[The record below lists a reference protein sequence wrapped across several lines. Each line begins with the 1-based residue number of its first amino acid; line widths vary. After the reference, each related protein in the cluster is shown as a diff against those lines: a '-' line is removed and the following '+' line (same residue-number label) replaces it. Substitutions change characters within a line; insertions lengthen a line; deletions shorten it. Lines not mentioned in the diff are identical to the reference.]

1 MAALL
6 WRRVLAGELLV
17 AAATAWLWNA
27 LAHISALEALL
38 VACGAFIAL
47 QLLWVLAAQLA
58 AGFSSRRRWN
68 LADTHHLL
76 RALLSEPVYFG
87 LAQFAMSADARARV
101 LPIDAGST
109 AGGARP
115 VLLIHGILCNRAIW
129 APLRARLRV
138 AGFAPVRALNLE
150 PLSGDM
156 ETYRAS
162 VEQELRALHQQSRG
176 APVAIV
182 AHSMGGL
189 VARALLRSADP
200 RLIRRIVTVAS
211 PHHGT
216 TLALCLP
223 LPAARQMR
231 TDDPWLQ
238 KLNVEQEGQFAS
250 PTTTICSREDG
261 LVTPASSA
269 VLKGAEVREMRGLGH
284 FGLLRS
290 RRALDS
296 IVGALGRD

>member
-6 WRRVLAGELLV
+6 WRRVLAGELLI

-27 LAHISALEALL
+27 LAHISALQALL
-38 VACGAFIAL
+38 IACGAFIAL
-47 QLLWVLAAQLA
+47 QLLWVLVAQLA

-68 LADTHHLL
+68 LADAHHVL

-87 LAQFAMSADARARV
+87 LAKFAMGADVRSRA
-101 LPIDAGST
+101 LPIEAGST

-129 APLRARLRV
+129 APLRARLRA
-138 AGFAPVRALNLE
+138 AGFAPVRELNLE
-150 PLSGDM
+150 PLGGDM
-156 ETYRAS
+156 ETYRAI
-162 VEQELRALHQQSRG
+162 VEQELRALHQSCG

-189 VARALLRSADP
+189 VARAVLRSAGP
-200 RLIRRIVTVAS
+200 GLIRRIVTVAS

-216 TLALCLP
+216 TLAHCLP

-231 TDDPWLQ
+231 TDAPWLQ
-238 KLNVEQEGQFAS
+238 KLNAEQEGQFAS
-250 PTTTICSREDG
+250 PTTTIWSREDS
-261 LVTPASSA
+261 LISPANSA
-269 VLKGAEVREMRGLGH
+269 VLAGAEVQEMRGLGH
-284 FGLLRS
+284 FGLVRS
-290 RRALDS
+290 RRVLDS
-296 IVGALGRD
+296 IIGVLARD